1 MRLLACIS
9 HHGYGHLAQSA
20 PVLNQLVAVRPD
32 IRLVV
37 RSALPRERLATRLQV
52 PFEHH
57 PAPMDCGFP
66 MRDALRIDVPATLA
80 AYAAFHRDWDRRLDE
95 EASWLSG
102 AGVEGVFSNVA
113 YLPLAAAKRAGVPAA
128 ALCSLN
134 WAAIFRHYLL
144 QLSRIDAS
152 QAAEIAQWE
161 EHMRLAYQS
170 ADIFLRPIPAMA
182 MEDLS
187 NQREIAPIAT
197 LGRKDVETL
206 RANLQ
211 AGSRKRL
218 VLVGMGGIDYR
229 PPAEHWPEFP
239 DVLWLVPD
247 EWRMSRP
254 DMRPLSAAGMPFID
268 ILASCDA
275 LITKPGYGSF
285 TEAAAHGV
293 PVLYLPR
300 PEWPES
306 PVLEAWLQAH
316 ARAQP
321 VAEADLRRGL
331 LRASL
336 EQLWLSPPPPSPD
349 CSGAQEAARHLAN
362 LFA

>member
-20 PVLNQLVAVRPD
+20 PVLNQLVALRPD

-57 PAPMDCGFP
+57 PVPMDCGFP
-66 MRDALRIDVPATLA
+66 MLDALRIDMPAALA
-80 AYAAFHRDWDRRLDE
+80 AYGAIHWDWNRRLDDE
-95 EASWLSG
+95 THWLAG
-102 AGVEGVFSNVA
+102 AGIEGVFSNVA

-134 WAAIFRHYLL
+134 WADIFRHYLP
-144 QLSRIDAS
+144 QLARLDESH
-152 QAAEIAQWE
+152 AAEIAQWE
-161 EHMRLAYQS
+161 AHMRLAYQS
-170 ADIFLRPIPAMA
+170 ADVFLRPTPAMV

-187 NQREIAPIAT
+187 NQREVAPIAT
-197 LGRKDVETL
+197 LGRRDVETL
-206 RANLQ
+206 RSNLE
-211 AGSRKRL
+211 ARPGKRL
-218 VLVGMGGIDYR
+218 VLVGMGGIGYQ
-229 PPAEHWPEFP
+229 PPVEHWPELS

-247 EWRMSRP
+247 EWPARRA
-254 DMRPLSAAGMPFID
+254 DMRPLSAAGMSFID

-285 TEAAAHGV
+285 TEAVAHGV

-306 PVLEAWLQAH
+306 PVLEAWLHAYAH
-316 ARAQP
+316 AQCID
-321 VAEADLRRGL
+321 EADLRYGRL
-331 LRASL
+331 SASL
-336 EQLWLSPPPPSPD
+336 EQLWRRPPPPSPE
-349 CSGAQEAARHLAN
+349 CSGALEAARHLATV
-362 LFA
+362 FA